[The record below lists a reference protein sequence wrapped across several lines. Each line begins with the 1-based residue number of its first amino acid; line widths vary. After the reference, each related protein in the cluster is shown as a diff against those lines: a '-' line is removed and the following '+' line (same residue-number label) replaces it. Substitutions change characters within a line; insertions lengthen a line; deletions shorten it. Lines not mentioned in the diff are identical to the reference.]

1 MSVEDNNKITELE
14 NTIATLNKALSR
26 QKIANKLL
34 EEKLDEALEN
44 QFTQNKKILE
54 SYETAR
60 IRQIQLQ
67 FLDFISP
74 EQLDNK
80 STNEMLLYFVDNVS
94 ILFDSAQAYVFII
107 NEDRLISSYQK
118 KESEWKKQKKL
129 KSITNSILS
138 LSEDARDKWHRLEA
152 PLESY
157 SSLTDLLILPT
168 ALAISFEITDKSKR
182 LIILNI
188 PHYCYSDDF
197 KQTLELAAQQFASN
211 LKKRTAE
218 LEKSYNFQKLQK
230 TISVLKSTQKKLA
243 HNDKMVALGQ
253 LAAGVAHEVNNPLS
267 YIISNLQSLDD
278 YQKEINE
285 EVKKIEAGEQKN
297 LSDSSVELLKDV
309 PEIVTSCL
317 DGLTRVGDIV
327 KSLNTFSRQNN
338 EDFSQININEVI
350 LSALKIVD
358 SRANGNLEQKLAPQL
373 SLITGNFGQL
383 QQVLV
388 NLLINAIDSIADN
401 INGKVSITSYQ
412 DTEAI
417 IVEVVDNGIGMDNK
431 TLKRLFDPFF
441 TTKPEG
447 KGTGLGLSVSYA
459 IMMKHKGLLSV
470 KSKQEKG
477 TQFTL
482 TFPLV
487 IEF

>member
-1 MSVEDNNKITELE
+1 M
-14 NTIATLNKALSR
+14 
-26 QKIANKLL
+26 
-34 EEKLDEALEN
+34 
-44 QFTQNKKILE
+44 
-54 SYETAR
+54 
-60 IRQIQLQ
+60 
-67 FLDFISP
+67 
-74 EQLDNK
+74 
-80 STNEMLLYFVDNVS
+80 
-94 ILFDSAQAYVFII
+94 
-107 NEDRLISSYQK
+107 
-118 KESEWKKQKKL
+118 
-129 KSITNSILS
+129 
-138 LSEDARDKWHRLEA
+138 
-152 PLESY
+152 
-157 SSLTDLLILPT
+157 
-168 ALAISFEITDKSKR
+168 
-182 LIILNI
+182 
-188 PHYCYSDDF
+188 
-197 KQTLELAAQQFASN
+197 
-211 LKKRTAE
+211 
-218 LEKSYNFQKLQK
+218 
-230 TISVLKSTQKKLA
+230 
-243 HNDKMVALGQ
+243 
-253 LAAGVAHEVNNPLS
+253 
-267 YIISNLQSLDD
+267 
-278 YQKEINE
+278 
-285 EVKKIEAGEQKN
+285 KKIEVGEQTN

-358 SRANGNLEQKLAPQL
+358 SRANGNLEQELAPQL

-388 NLLINAIDSIADN
+388 NLLINAMDSIADN

-470 KSKQEKG
+470 KSKQDKG